1 MRLMIVMFVVAV
13 LLIIDWA
20 WYRGHYTQTVG
31 QFAVITLDKAARLV
45 K

>member
-1 MRLMIVMFVVAV
+1 MRLMIVMFVIAV

-20 WYRGHYTQTVG
+20 WYRGQYTQTVG
-31 QFAVITLDKAARLV
+31 QLAVTGLDKAARLV